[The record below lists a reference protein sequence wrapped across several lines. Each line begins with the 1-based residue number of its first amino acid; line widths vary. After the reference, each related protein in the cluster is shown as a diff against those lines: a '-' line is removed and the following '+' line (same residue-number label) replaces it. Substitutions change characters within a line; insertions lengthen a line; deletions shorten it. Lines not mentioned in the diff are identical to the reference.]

1 MPKILVIDRC
11 CYSRTGLAHIVSE
24 SAVHALPIEVIQ
36 TDDLL
41 KAREYMKWKPDIVIA
56 DFYGFLNGL
65 HHIDQLSSI
74 FAASSTKTR
83 FILLPYARSALLE
96 NYCATQDIWFNAD
109 KSCSLEALEEALRNA
124 LTRTHAKADNRH
136 IASLLTLREEQ
147 ILQLWK
153 KGESNDRIAES
164 MHITVKTVYTY
175 KRNIRMKLGANNRF
189 TLFRR
194 GTELVEV

>member
-11 CYSRTGLAHIVSE
+11 ILSRTGLAHLVSGSALNVEIV
-24 SAVHALPIEVIQ
+24 Q

-41 KAREYMKWKPDIVIA
+41 RAREYMKEKPDVVIA
-56 DFYGFLNGL
+56 DFYGFLHDL

-74 FAASSTKTR
+74 FAASSSKTR
-83 FILLPYARSALLE
+83 FILLPAVKSVLLE
-96 NYCATQDIWFNAD
+96 NYCATQNVWFNAD
-109 KSCSLEALEEALRNA
+109 KSCSLAALNEALQNA
-124 LTRTHAKADNRH
+124 LTLSHAKTDSRH

-153 KGESNDRIAES
+153 KGDSNESIAEH
-164 MHITVKTVYTY
+164 MQITVKTVYTY
-175 KRNIRMKLGANNRF
+175 KRNIRMKLGADNRF

-194 GTELVEV
+194 GTELAEI

>member
-11 CYSRTGLAHIVSE
+11 YFSRYGLAQLAHKLTHDVLSLEI
-24 SAVHALPIEVIQ
+24 LQ

-41 KAREYMKWKPDIVIA
+41 RAREYMKWKPDIVIA
-56 DFYGFLNGL
+56 DFHGFLHNL
-65 HHIDQLSSI
+65 HQIDQLSSI
-74 FAASSTKTR
+74 FAARSAKTR
-83 FILLPYARSALLE
+83 FILLPSARSLLLE

-109 KSCSLEALEEALRNA
+109 KSCSLEALTEALQSA
-124 LTRTHAKADNRH
+124 QTRTHVKVDNRH

-153 KGESNDRIAES
+153 KGDSNESIAEAMQIS
-164 MHITVKTVYTY
+164 VKTVYTY
-175 KRNIRMKLGANNRF
+175 KRNIRMKLGVDNRF

-194 GTELVEV
+194 GAELAEI

>member
-11 CYSRTGLAHIVSE
+11 YYSRTGLAQLISE
-24 SAVHALPIEVIQ
+24 SALSIDVVQ

-41 KAREYMKWKPDIVIA
+41 RAREYMKWKPDIVIA
-56 DFYGFLNGL
+56 DFYGFLHDL

-83 FILLPYARSALLE
+83 FILLPSARSAQLE
-96 NYCATQDIWFNAD
+96 NYCATQDIWFSAD
-109 KSCSLEALEEALRNA
+109 KSCPLEAVDEALQNA
-124 LTRTHAKADNRH
+124 LTRMHVKVDNRH

-153 KGESNDRIAES
+153 KGDSNESIAEC
-164 MHITVKTVYTY
+164 MQITVKTVYTY

-194 GTELVEV
+194 GTELAQI

>member
-11 CYSRTGLAHIVSE
+11 YYSRTGLAQLVSE
-24 SAVHALPIEVIQ
+24 SAFHALPTEVIH

-56 DFYGFLNGL
+56 DFYGFLNDL
-65 HHIDQLSSI
+65 HQINQLSSI

-83 FILLPYARSALLE
+83 FILLPSARSSLLE
-96 NYCATQDIWFNAD
+96 NYCSTQDIWFSAG
-109 KSCSLEALEEALRNA
+109 KSCSLDVLEEALRNA
-124 LTRTHAKADNRH
+124 LTRTHGKVDNRH

-153 KGESNDRIAES
+153 KGESNESIAGS
-164 MHITVKTVYTY
+164 MQITVKTVYTY
-175 KRNIRMKLGANNRF
+175 KRNIRMKLGADNRF

-194 GTELVEV
+194 GMELAEI